1 MKMKTKME
9 MKMENRAVIEDLEAL
24 RRELENK
31 RRELFI
37 NAVESLR
44 DQINRIVK
52 RVLAKRK
59 PKGVKEELER
69 LRSLAEDVG
78 LEAVASSVID
88 PLIETVED
96 PEKDRSQVRNGRS
109 GRVNGQISGLISSL

>member
-1 MKMKTKME
+1 MKTKME

-31 RRELFI
+31 RRELVI
-37 NAVESLR
+37 NAVENLR
-44 DQINRIVK
+44 GQINRIVK

-59 PKGVKEELER
+59 LKGVKEELER

-88 PLIETVED
+88 PLI
-96 PEKDRSQVRNGRS
+96 KNG
-109 GRVNGQISGLISSL
+109 